1 MTLDEQKLN
10 LFETT
15 LVGFR
20 CITKFFLCGCSS
32 KNFLKVN
39 RKLFREFFLKKI
51 DLEIDYYYIFNKNST
66 INTIEKDSFIKVK
79 INPYEIS
86 RDYIK

>member
-39 RKLFREFFLKKI
+39 RKLFREFFLKKVI
-51 DLEIDYYYIFNKNST
+51 LKLIIIIFLIKIVLST
-66 INTIEKDSFIKVK
+66 QSKRIHS
-79 INPYEIS
+79 
-86 RDYIK
+86 